1 MDAREL
7 FRFAPG
13 YSVDEFPTQLD
24 WSAWPGAAGG
34 LQGAVE
40 MCNNNGACRKLEGGV
55 MCPSFRVTGDE
66 KTVHVAGPTHFGWP
80 CLASWDQKRWPVM
93 TWPTR

>member
-1 MDAREL
+1 
-7 FRFAPG
+7 
-13 YSVDEFPTQLD
+13 
-24 WSAWPGAAGG
+24 
-34 LQGAVE
+34 
-40 MCNNNGACRKLEGGV
+40 

-66 KTVHVAGPTHFGWP
+66 KDSTRGRANTLRLA